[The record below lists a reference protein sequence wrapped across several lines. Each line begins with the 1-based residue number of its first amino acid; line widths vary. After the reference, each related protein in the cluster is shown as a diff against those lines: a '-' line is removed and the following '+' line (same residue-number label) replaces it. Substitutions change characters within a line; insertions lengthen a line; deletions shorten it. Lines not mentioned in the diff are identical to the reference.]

1 MHGSTNHARHQHDH
15 QQPFYNSTQIACR
28 ICDHVFMSTQA
39 LINHIESHM
48 VEEETAASIR
58 QHRTN
63 RLPASQRDLFANCL
77 QPSFATL
84 PENGLLLPP
93 PLPERH
99 PFLGVNR
106 TFAPPPTGLLPPQV
120 SPMARNYTNF
130 SNSPQLILSAP
141 QGQSRVAEAPPSDCT
156 RPYLDLLE
164 QPIKAMVQV
173 SGRNDEN
180 NGISGLNRLDL
191 ALKL

>member
-1 MHGSTNHARHQHDH
+1 MDDHQHGWNVRPRNMHGSTNHARHQHDH
-15 QQPFYNSTQIACR
+15 QQPFYNPTQIACR

-84 PENGLLLPP
+84 PENGLPPP

-99 PFLGVNR
+99 PFL
-106 TFAPPPTGLLPPQV
+106 ALIGLLL
-120 SPMARNYTNF
+120 RR
-130 SNSPQLILSAP
+130 QLAYYHHKFLKW
-141 QGQSRVAEAPPSDCT
+141 QGIIPTSQIHRS
-156 RPYLDLLE
+156 
-164 QPIKAMVQV
+164 
-173 SGRNDEN
+173 
-180 NGISGLNRLDL
+180 
-191 ALKL
+191 